1 VDSYAVVK
9 ERLSAEIESMS
20 TSAAQ
25 NIVAELATLVKGG
38 RGCSVPCTRDH
49 QRRSEL
55 EQIVQQQ
62 LRAVLVAE
70 EISSN
75 KLTAKRLRTI
85 RKRATFSRRA
95 LALSNPAAVTS
106 QVAHRKRYTAVMK
119 VPTRATPAEKGEIG
133 EVTHENVL
141 NREMLKDVL
150 ASGQAKLKEGSE
162 KMREDVVHMCKG
174 LSAEE
179 ASAFLGSSA
188 SSWKARAGGRESK
201 DMIRYFGYLTI
212 DE

>member
-1 VDSYAVVK
+1 
-9 ERLSAEIESMS
+9 M
-20 TSAAQ
+20 
-25 NIVAELATLVKGG
+25 
-38 RGCSVPCTRDH
+38 
-49 QRRSEL
+49 
-55 EQIVQQQ
+55 
-62 LRAVLVAE
+62 
-70 EISSN
+70 
-75 KLTAKRLRTI
+75 
-85 RKRATFSRRA
+85 
-95 LALSNPAAVTS
+95 
-106 QVAHRKRYTAVMK
+106 
-119 VPTRATPAEKGEIG
+119 
-133 EVTHENVL
+133 THENVL